1 MRVEVRSLHDRYQK
15 QAHGLEDVLVT
26 FAEPAGMC
34 AVCGIRMRVQKTVQH
49 TGVTLAH
56 GLFRIR
62 ETVYVCASGC
72 KKEDRL
78 VTARSLNLAKLLLPR
93 SVVGYDVM
101 VQVGLER
108 FVHHRQREEIR
119 ADLERLH
126 GIALSTGEISGLGR
140 RFLTYLEALH
150 RRSAPALRAALVADG
165 GWPLH
170 IDATGEDG
178 RGTMVAAFAGW
189 RGWVLDAWKAPTE
202 RAEFI
207 LPGIQNV
214 AASFGAPCAIMRD
227 LGRAMKQAA
236 AEFVRSLKNPIPVLG
251 CHLHF
256 LSDIG
261 EDLLEEG
268 HNQLRDLFRKVELL
282 PRLRAFVRQQ
292 GRNLGESIGQG
303 RDGLGLWLAQ
313 PDPGHRIPDGVGGIT
328 TVRSLAQWVLD
339 YRADGDGPGFPFDL
353 PWLDLYCRCLQ
364 LCAAAQAF
372 LREPPTDAKVKKS
385 MEKLLQILRLVECD
399 VPPFTSISA
408 SLSKRA
414 ELFTELRA
422 ALRLEDKDATA
433 GIHPEPEVQK
443 LNDVRSAVETLTA
456 SLRQRR
462 PQRGPAKDM
471 RQAIDL
477 ILSHLDRHGPHLWGH
492 AIAIPK
498 RAGGGVR
505 LVDRTNNALESFFH
519 TIKHGERR
527 RSGRKILT
535 QDFECLP
542 PAAALAINLTHT
554 DYVNIVCGSLDRLAD
569 KFAELDAANRSR
581 SIAAGATH
589 NNTTV
594 QTASLSTMDKRLVR
608 RPSMGDRI
616 IAAAQSM

>member
-1 MRVEVRSLHDRYQK
+1 MHALHDRYQK
-15 QAHGLEDVLVT
+15 QAYGLGDVLVT
-26 FAEPAGMC
+26 VAEPAGMC
-34 AVCGIRMRVQKTVQH
+34 AACGIRMRVQKTVQH

-56 GLFRIR
+56 GSFRVR
-62 ETVYVCASGC
+62 ETVHVCASGC
-72 KKEDRL
+72 TKEGRL
-78 VTARSLNLAKLLLPR
+78 VTARSLNLAKLLLPK

-101 VQVGLER
+101 VHVGLER

-119 ADLERLH
+119 VDLESSH
-126 GIALSTGEISGLGR
+126 GIPLSTGEISGLGR

-150 RRSAPALRAALVADG
+150 RRSAPVLRAALEADG

-178 RGTMVAAFAGW
+178 RGTLVAAYAGW
-189 RGWVLDAWKAPTE
+189 RGWVLGAWKVPTE

-207 LPGIQNV
+207 LPAIQSV

-227 LGRAMKQAA
+227 LGRAMKEAA
-236 AEFVRSLKNPIPVLG
+236 DGFVRSLKTPIPVLA

-268 HNQLRDLFRKVELL
+268 HNQLRDLFRKAELL

-292 GRNLGESIGQG
+292 GRHLGESIGQG
-303 RDGLGLWLAQ
+303 RQDLGLWLAQ
-313 PDPGHRIPDGVGGIT
+313 PDQGHQIPDGVGGIT

-339 YRADGDGPGFPFDL
+339 YRADGAGQGFPFDL
-353 PWLDLYCRCLQ
+353 PWLDLYGRCLQ
-364 LCAAAQAF
+364 LCGAAQAF
-372 LREPPTDAKVKKS
+372 LREPPGDAKVKKS
-385 MEKLLQILRLVECD
+385 LEKLRQILRPVECD
-399 VPPFTSISA
+399 VPPFTAVGA

-414 ELFTELRA
+414 ALFTELRA
-422 ALRLEDKDATA
+422 ALRLEHQDTTA
-433 GIHPEPEVQK
+433 QIDPEREVNK
-443 LNDVRSAVETLTA
+443 LNDVRSAVEGLTA

-462 PQRGPAKDM
+462 PERGSAKDM

-477 ILSHLDRHGPHLWGH
+477 ILSHLDRHGSYLWGH
-492 AIAIPK
+492 AIAIPH

-505 LVDRTNNALESFFH
+505 PVDRTNNALESFFH

-542 PAAALAINLTHT
+542 PAAALAINLTHA

-581 SIAAGATH
+581 SIAAGTTH

-594 QTASLSTMDKRLVR
+594 ETASLSTMDKRLVR